1 MAGALEGIRILDMTI
16 WQQGTA
22 GSVMLADLG
31 ADIIKIEEPS
41 TGDPGRGVRPMPQL
55 DGLSGYFQALNRG
68 KRSLALDLKHPK
80 GRDVLLRMARD
91 ADVFMTNY
99 RPGVCER
106 LGLGYVE
113 LTTANP
119 SIVYARASG
128 YGREGPDR
136 EEGCFDVLGQARG
149 GLMSVSGEPDVPP
162 GYLGTPVSDQT
173 GGILLAFSVIAAL
186 LHRQRT
192 GEGQEVDVSLLGATM
207 ALQSF
212 GITTYLM
219 SGEVPGRLGRSG
231 VGPFWHTY
239 QGSDSKY
246 FCIGM
251 LLDRGWRE
259 ICDVIGRTDLLEDD
273 RFRDFRDRIGQRGQ
287 PLVPILQESFAT
299 RPAAEWVRLLN
310 AAGVFATYV
319 QNYEE
324 LANDPQ
330 VIANGYIAEVPRD
343 GGEPLRMLA
352 TPVTFARTPVELRS
366 IAPELGQHTEEV
378 LLEFGYTW
386 DEIDALRKDGAIG
399 PKPA

>member
-1 MAGALEGIRILDMTI
+1 MA
-16 WQQGTA
+16 
-22 GSVMLADLG
+22 
-31 ADIIKIEEPS
+31 K
-41 TGDPGRGVRPMPQL
+41 
-55 DGLSGYFQALNRG
+55 
-68 KRSLALDLKHPK
+68 
-80 GRDVLLRMARD
+80 D

-106 LGLGYVE
+106 LGLGYAE
-113 LTTANP
+113 LSAANP
-119 SIVYARASG
+119 RIIYARASG

-136 EEGCFDVLGQARG
+136 EKGCFDVLGQARG

-173 GGILLAFSVIAAL
+173 GGILLAFGVISAL
-186 LHRQRT
+186 LNRERT

-219 SGEVPGRLGRSG
+219 SGEVPGRLGRAG

-239 QGSDSKY
+239 QGSDGKY

-259 ICDVIGRTDLLEDD
+259 ICEVIDRTDLLELE
-273 RFRDFRDRIGQRGQ
+273 RFREFRDRVGQRGQ
-287 PLVPILQESFAT
+287 ELVPILQESFST
-299 RPAAEWVRLLN
+299 KPAAEWVRLLN
-310 AAGVFATYV
+310 ANGVFATYV

-330 VIANGYIAEVPRD
+330 VVANDYIVDVPRD
-343 GGEPLRMLA
+343 GAAPLRMFA
-352 TPVTFARTPVELRS
+352 TPIQFARTPVQLRA

-378 LLEFGYTW
+378 LLEFGYSW
-386 DEIDALRKDGAIG
+386 EEIDALRQAGAIG
-399 PKPA
+399 PKQA